1 MQLIRYPLSRLSQR
15 KLINFRNDIENIDK
29 KVRIYNENILNERR
43 EKRNERVRSFRKNK
57 KFNELKDK
65 NIEYFN
71 EKQEAKHRRELYEF
85 KQKKKRKY
93 FNQKFQKIY

>member
-1 MQLIRYPLSRLSQR
+1 MKQVIIYILLIYLYFFLYIQN
-15 KLINFRNDIENIDK
+15 INE

-43 EKRNERVRSFRKNK
+43 LKRNERVRSFRKNK

-71 EKQEAKHRRELYEF
+71 KKQEAKIKR
-85 KQKKKRKY
+85 QKKNVFKLLLS
-93 FNQKFQKIY
+93 

>member
-15 KLINFRNDIENIDK
+15 KLINFRNDIQNIDE

-43 EKRNERVRSFRKNK
+43 EKRNERVRLFRKNK

-71 EKQEAKHRRELYEF
+71 KKQEAKHRRELNEF
-85 KQKKKRKY
+85 KEKRSANILTRNFK
-93 FNQKFQKIY
+93 KIY

>member
-1 MQLIRYPLSRLSQR
+1 MQLIRYPLSRLSLK
-15 KLINFRNDIENIDK
+15 KLINFRNDIQNINE

-43 EKRNERVRSFRKNK
+43 LKRNEKVRSFRKNK

-71 EKQEAKHRRELYEF
+71 KKQEAKHRKELYEF
-85 KQKKKRKY
+85 KEKRNFK
-93 FNQKFQKIY
+93 NKRIIKLKIS